1 MVSLL
6 HEWERKQNVPFVFSG
21 DGTPGFRIGKK
32 RNRSDAADR
41 YRHDVS

>member
-1 MVSLL
+1 MNGNVN
-6 HEWERKQNVPFVFSG
+6 QNVPFGFSG
-21 DGTPGFRIGKK
+21 DDTHGFRIGKK

>member
-1 MVSLL
+1 MNGNVN
-6 HEWERKQNVPFVFSG
+6 QNVPFVFSG